1 MCQINESI
9 SLIVIEHKNAHMGIF
24 TGKSQ
29 EGNEIKMTECESLR
43 PSWPFDAVMPM
54 LSPTIRFLYEIS

>member
-29 EGNEIKMTECESLR
+29 EGNDIKMTECESLR
-43 PSWPFDAVMPM
+43 PSWPFDAVIAYAV
-54 LSPTIRFLYEIS
+54 TYNQISI

>member
-29 EGNEIKMTECESLR
+29 EGNEIKMIECESLR
-43 PSWPFDAVMPM
+43 
-54 LSPTIRFLYEIS
+54 TILAI